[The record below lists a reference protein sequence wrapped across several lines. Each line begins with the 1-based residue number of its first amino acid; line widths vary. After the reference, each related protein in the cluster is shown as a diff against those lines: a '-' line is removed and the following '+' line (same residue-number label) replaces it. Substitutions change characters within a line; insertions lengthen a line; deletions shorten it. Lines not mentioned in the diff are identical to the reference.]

1 MANLT
6 QTELKNIRHLICME
20 DTAFKKLSNY
30 ADYSVD
36 PQIKQV
42 FNKAAQ
48 DALNT
53 KTKLVS
59 FLNK

>member
-1 MANLT
+1 MLDLNQIEVRNL
-6 QTELKNIRHLICME
+6 KKLISISDVE
-20 DTAFKKLSNY
+20 YRKLSNY

-48 DALNT
+48 DSLNC
-53 KTKLVS
+53 KTKLLS
-59 FLNK
+59 FLSK

>member
-6 QTELKNIRHLICME
+6 QIELRNLRLLICME

-30 ADYSVD
+30 ADYAVD